1 MSRRVL
7 NRELRKELLRLQSEQ
22 YRQAL
27 AREAQVFAPFLK
39 TPGVAAAGGTAGASA
54 WMARIPLLAA
64 VLLPNRWRRWLAI
77 GLAIS
82 KFMLLFSRKPH

>member
-1 MSRRVL
+1 MNRRVL

-27 AREAQVFAPFLK
+27 TREVQGFASFLK
-39 TPGVAAAGGTAGASA
+39 APDATASGGSACGSA

-77 GLAIS
+77 GLAVS
-82 KFMLLFSRKPH
+82 KFMLLFSRQPH